1 MILEINNLTKTFG
14 GLVAVNCLSL
24 SIREGEIIGL
34 IGPNGA
40 GKTTLFNC
48 IAGHLRPEAGS
59 ISFGGKDITGRRP
72 EWICLQGIARTFQ
85 SAKTFGHMSVVDN
98 VMVGAFAHTHHRK
111 ESRETALKCLDIV
124 GLAQRADDFAGD
136 LTIGARK
143 KLEVSRALATAPRL
157 LLLDEVMAGLNQT
170 EVLQMISLL
179 REINGRGITLFI
191 IEHIMAVIMELS
203 QRVVV
208 IHHGEKLVEGTPREV
223 SQNPFVIKAYLGEE
237 NPNA

>member
-1 MILEINNLTKTFG
+1 MILEVNNLTKAFG
-14 GLVAVNCLSL
+14 GLVAVNSLNL
-24 SIREGEIIGL
+24 SIHEGEIVGL

-40 GKTTLFNC
+40 GKTTFFNC

-59 ISFGGKDITGRRP
+59 ISFEGEDITGRRP
-72 EWICLQGIARTFQ
+72 EQICLRGIARTFQ

-98 VMVGAFAHTHHRK
+98 VMVGAFAHTRNRK
-111 ESRETALKCLDIV
+111 KSKEIALKCLDIV
-124 GLAQRADDFAGD
+124 GLASRADDLAGD
-136 LTIGARK
+136 LTIGVRK
-143 KLEVSRALATAPRL
+143 KLEISRALATGPRL

-170 EVLQMISLL
+170 EVLQMISLI
-179 REINGRGITLFI
+179 REINRQGITLFI

-208 IHHGEKLVEGTPREV
+208 IHHGEKLVEGTPQEV

-237 NPNA
+237 SPNA